1 MKYAFIAGSESGLA
15 KAAIKRIENRG
26 YFIFASDISYKEI
39 ECFEKRVNI
48 PIDLTDDESIRSAL
62 EYVRTRTDSLDL
74 ISSFAGIVTLGSFV
88 ELDMDA
94 LDRIIA
100 INCLAP
106 YKLNNVFFPLLENAK
121 GRIVIISSEYGKLD
135 ALPIHG
141 YYGVAKHA
149 LEVYGDSLRRELQK
163 SGVKVAILR
172 PGAFRTAMQGGIEKQ
187 FDKLINETVRYKR
200 ILTLMRGLV
209 VGELKKAKDPEV
221 FASVFEKAA
230 FSPRPR
236 RYYRVNNSIKMKLLS
251 VLPSFIQDWIFR
263 LFL

>member
-1 MKYAFIAGSESGLA
+1 MKYAFIAGAESGLA
-15 KAAIKRIENRG
+15 KAAINRLENKG
-26 YFIFASDISYKEI
+26 YFIFASDIAYKEI
-39 ECFEKRVNI
+39 ECFERRVNI
-48 PIDLTDDESIRSAL
+48 PIDLTDDESIKAAL
-62 EYVRTRTDSLDL
+62 EYVKTKTETIDL
-74 ISSFAGIVTLGSFV
+74 IASFAGIVTLGSFV

-106 YKLNNVFFPLLENAK
+106 YKLNNVFFPLLEKAG
-121 GRIVIISSEYGKLD
+121 GRIILISSEYGKLD

-163 SGVKVAILR
+163 TGVKVAILR
-172 PGAFRTAMQGGIEKQ
+172 PGAFKTAMQGGIEKQ
-187 FDKLINETVRYKR
+187 FDWLLKETIRYKR

-221 FASVFEKAA
+221 FASVFERAA
-230 FSPRPR
+230 FSPHPR

-251 VLPSFIQDWIFR
+251 ILPAPMQDWVFR